1 MKNRPWIFFAF
12 LFTLLFSTT
21 VLQATE
27 ITPESVKGIYHL
39 GIPERGQ
46 QQVEIAY
53 GDMKGKTVIAVA
65 PCERCPPAVYSYLKR
80 ESRILDIPVFTTNGL
95 YLFQYDNDSFVI
107 VQPDSALGSKT
118 WSKIDHA
125 NIYSKN
131 IATAKSVSRDQ
142 IESFVT
148 SLSKKV
154 MGQDIGSMQHATGVY
169 YLAMPVVHI
178 GNAESQYNIELITSG
193 EKEINIVPCSKCAVH
208 RYQYLPK
215 ESAIADIAI
224 YRYASGDY
232 LFDIEGGVLVHVF
245 ANAEGLGKIEWGE
258 NSQYNVFSNNQAY
271 IRHMVA
277 SAEKQTSIYKII
289 KGYFSAIKE
298 AFDKRSKEAE
308 QETQEAEVPTE

>member
-1 MKNRPWIFFAF
+1 MKNRPWPFFAF

-21 VLQATE
+21 VLQAAK

-39 GIPERGQ
+39 GTPERGQ
-46 QQVEIAY
+46 KQVEIAY

-65 PCERCPPAVYSYLKR
+65 PCERCPPAMYSYLKK
-80 ESRILDIPVFTTNGL
+80 ESRILNIPVFTTSGL
-95 YLFQYDNDSFVI
+95 YLFQYDNDSFVV

-131 IATAKSVSRDQ
+131 IATAKSVSRHQ
-142 IESFVT
+142 IESFVI

-154 MGQDIGSMQHATGVY
+154 IGQDIGKMQHATGIY

-178 GNAESQYNIELITSG
+178 GNAESQYNIELVTSG
-193 EKEINIVPCSKCAVH
+193 EKEVNIVPCSKCAVH

-215 ESAIADIAI
+215 ESAIADIEI

-232 LFDIEGGVLVHVF
+232 LFDIEDGVLVHVF
-245 ANAEGLGKIEWGE
+245 ANAEGLGKIEWDE
-258 NSQYNVFSNNQAY
+258 NSQYNVFSNNRAY
-271 IRHMVA
+271 IRHMVE
-277 SAEKQTSIYKII
+277 SAEKQTSIYKVI
-289 KGYFSAIKE
+289 KGCFSAIKE
-298 AFDKRSKEAE
+298 AFDNRSKEAE
-308 QETQEAEVPTE
+308 QETQEGDVPTE